1 MTKETNPSVY
11 VVEDD
16 EPLRDSLAAL
26 FESEGFDVSSFA
38 SAKDFLAHYHPD
50 KTACLVLDLDVPRN
64 GGVDLM
70 AILGARQHRI
80 PIIVLTGKADPAV
93 RARMLGLGAASV
105 FVKPT
110 NPDKLIASVRQSLR

>member
-1 MTKETNPSVY
+1 MEENLSIY
-11 VVEDD
+11 IVEDD

-50 KTACLVLDLDVPRN
+50 RAVCLVLDLDVPRN
-64 GGVDLM
+64 GGLDLM

-80 PIIVLTGKADPAV
+80 PTIVLTGKADPAL

-105 FVKPT
+105 LVKPT
-110 NPDKLIASVRQSLR
+110 NPDTLIASVRQSLR